1 MRKFF
6 HQAVLVSLLAA
17 AFLNAKALRQETA
30 ERAKPKRHRFDARAP
45 GAEIWPAINSSGQN
59 AMNKTSAGANQ
70 NWVIILNE
78 NFESGFPQTNHW
90 TLLWS
95 SLAPYSWDDVN
106 FNPHSSAHSAWCAGG
121 RQSTQVPNLNPA
133 NDNYPNDLDAWMIWG
148 PFNLQDAT
156 DAELQF
162 WYWNDSEQDFDF
174 FSVGGSI
181 DNNEYFFPV
190 EISGNS
196 NGWQFMS
203 FNLNSLSGQPQV
215 WIAFNFLSDE
225 IENAKGAFVDDI
237 VLRKM
242 TANTA
247 PTITHQPVTAGKSG
261 TELPITATISDN
273 EAITA
278 KLFYRPGGAS
288 TYKNITMTANANTFT
303 GVIPATEVTSRGLEY
318 YISATDGQSTTYNPP
333 SNFETNPHRLRVT
346 VANWTNP
353 SPQPTGSAQNSY
365 RLISIPSELG
375 QARTDSIF
383 FDDLGGYND
392 TKWRLFRFEGG
403 SFFEFPDPKAAAFAP
418 GKAFWLIVRD
428 ANKIIDAGSGLST
441 ATADSFT
448 ITFEPGW
455 NDIGLPFDFPVNWSQ
470 VGVDRA
476 GVDGPYLYEG
486 TWLLPSAVSQL
497 APWKGY
503 AVKNLRTTP
512 ITLKIPPRAADATSA
527 ALVAFGKKSEGGW
540 TLQIKAQCDAARDEM
555 NFLGWSSA
563 ATPEKDA
570 IDFSEPPPIGEFV
583 ALSFPHEEWRHYPGN
598 YTNDFRPPAEDGEIW
613 RVRIETNILAKP
625 VQVRLH
631 IYNTLGSRF
640 ELWSKVN
647 RMRVFTR

>member
-1 MRKFF
+1 
-6 HQAVLVSLLAA
+6 
-17 AFLNAKALRQETA
+17 
-30 ERAKPKRHRFDARAP
+30 
-45 GAEIWPAINSSGQN
+45 
-59 AMNKTSAGANQ
+59 MNKTSAGANQ

-318 YISATDGQSTTYNPP
+318 YMTIGEI
-333 SNFETNPHRLRVT
+333 NFCLHLNENTRIR
-346 VANWTNP
+346 
-353 SPQPTGSAQNSY
+353 
-365 RLISIPSELG
+365 IPSDG
-375 QARTDSIF
+375 HWHGANSTDSALAIF
-383 FDDLGGYND
+383 VP
-392 TKWRLFRFEGG
+392 KVPWLFYLYGCA
-403 SFFEFPDPKAAAFAP
+403 SDKP
-418 GKAFWLIVRD
+418 
-428 ANKIIDAGSGLST
+428 
-441 ATADSFT
+441 
-448 ITFEPGW
+448 
-455 NDIGLPFDFPVNWSQ
+455 
-470 VGVDRA
+470 A
-476 GVDGPYLYEG
+476 GVHWSVQRWLAGGKFGGARSPTSCGPVMP
-486 TWLLPSAVSQL
+486 LL
-497 APWKGY
+497 
-503 AVKNLRTTP
+503 
-512 ITLKIPPRAADATSA
+512 
-527 ALVAFGKKSEGGW
+527 
-540 TLQIKAQCDAARDEM
+540 C
-555 NFLGWSSA
+555 
-563 ATPEKDA
+563 
-570 IDFSEPPPIGEFV
+570 
-583 ALSFPHEEWRHYPGN
+583 
-598 YTNDFRPPAEDGEIW
+598 
-613 RVRIETNILAKP
+613 
-625 VQVRLH
+625 
-631 IYNTLGSRF
+631 
-640 ELWSKVN
+640 
-647 RMRVFTR
+647 